1 MLARCFSLI
10 LLSVACGL
18 TTVRADTVEPR
29 VKFQTSLGEIIVQL
43 DAQKA
48 PLSVANFLAYVDK
61 AHYDG
66 TIFHRVMPGFMIQ
79 GGGFTPGFDRR
90 IGSAPI
96 RNEAD
101 NGLQNLRGTIAMA
114 RTQDPHSATSQF
126 FINTV
131 DNDFLNHREPTARG
145 WGYAVFGKV
154 VEGMETVDRISA
166 VSTGR
171 YDLYENVPK
180 EAIVIQHVTRIDG
193 D

>member
-1 MLARCFSLI
+1 MLARFVSLI
-10 LLSVACGL
+10 LLSVVSGL
-18 TTVRADTVEPR
+18 TAVSADNQAPKVRL
-29 VKFQTSLGEIIVQL
+29 QTSLGEIVVQL
-43 DAQKA
+43 DAQTA

-79 GGGFTPGFDRR
+79 GGGFTAGFDRR
-90 IGSAPI
+90 VGGEPI

-101 NGLQNLRGTIAMA
+101 NGLKNLRGTIAMA

-131 DNDFLNHREPTARG
+131 DNGFLDHREPTARG

-166 VSTGR
+166 VPTGR
-171 YDLYENVPK
+171 HDRYENVPK
-180 EAIVIQHVTRIDG
+180 QAIVIQHVARIDG